1 MPRLVILLT
10 EPEPAHLLL
19 VVSSPFGDV
28 DVKYQPDTIAVM
40 GALHFGCY
48 LFLEEKSEEWLLV
61 LRKADALRREL

>member
-1 MPRLVILLT
+1 VNGFVL
-10 EPEPAHLLL
+10 EPAHLLL

-28 DVKYQPDTIAVM
+28 DVKYRPETIAVM

-48 LFLEEKSEEWLLV
+48 LFLEGKSEEWLLV